1 MNISK
6 VKILFLLGNLLP
18 FFQLL
23 MFIIGL
29 LQMKSATEVI
39 AFLILYIYLL
49 PPLLFRVL
57 HLFYQFEPGGYRLSD
72 KELLIWWYGAQL
84 QLLFARLPFLEEL
97 LRIPP
102 FVYSWWLRLWG
113 AKIGKLV
120 YWSPRI
126 EILDRNLIEIGD
138 RTVVGYGAKFTSH
151 LINKEKIFLAKIKIG
166 ADALIGGD
174 SRIAPGCEIEAH
186 AIVPALAV
194 LMPMSVVKANAKST
208 SSETQKTNR

>member
-23 MFIIGL
+23 IFVIAL
-29 LQMKSATEVI
+29 LQLHTPFGVMT
-39 AFLILYIYLL
+39 FLILYIYLL
-49 PPLLFRVL
+49 PPLLFRAL
-57 HLFYQFEPGGYRLSD
+57 HLFYTFVPGGYRLSD
-72 KELLIWWYGAQL
+72 SELLIWWYGAQL

-97 LRIPP
+97 LRILP
-102 FVYSWWLRLWG
+102 FVYSAWLRLWG

-138 RTVVGYGAKFTSH
+138 RTVVGYGAKFSSH
-151 LINKEKIFLAKIKIG
+151 LINKEKIFLAKISIG

-174 SRIAPGCEIEAH
+174 TKIAPGCEIADH
-186 AIVPALAV
+186 AIVPALSV
-194 LMPMSVVKANAKST
+194 LMPMTKFKSDVKNT
-208 SSETQKTNR
+208 SAEK

>member
-18 FFQLL
+18 FVQLL
-23 MFIIGL
+23 IFIIGL
-29 LQMKSATEVI
+29 LQLNSAGEII
-39 AFLILYIYLL
+39 AFLLLYIYIL

-57 HLFYQFEPGGYRLSD
+57 HLFYTFEPGGYRLSD

-102 FVYSWWLRLWG
+102 FVYSAWLRLWG

-138 RTVVGYGAKFTSH
+138 RTVVGYGAKFSSH
-151 LINKEKIFLAKIKIG
+151 LINREKIFLAKITIG

-174 SRIAPGCEIEAH
+174 SKIAPGCEIEAK

-194 LMPMSVVKANAKST
+194 LMPMTKFKSDAKNTST
-208 SSETQKTNR
+208 DT

>member
-6 VKILFLLGNLLP
+6 VKILFLFGNLLP

-23 MFIIGL
+23 IFIIGL
-29 LQMKSATEVI
+29 MQMKDASSIIVFI
-39 AFLILYIYLL
+39 ILYIYLL

-57 HLFYQFEPGGYRLSD
+57 HLFCKIEPGGYRLSD

-84 QLLFARLPFLEEL
+84 QLLFARLPFLEEF

-102 FVYSWWLRLWG
+102 FIYSMWLRLWG

-126 EILDRNLIEIGD
+126 EILDRNMIEIGD
-138 RTVVGYGAKFTSH
+138 RTVVGYGSKLTSH
-151 LINKEKIFLAKIKIG
+151 LINKEKIFLAKISIG
-166 ADALIGGD
+166 ADALIGGE
-174 SRIAPGCEIEAH
+174 SKIAPGCIIEDK

-194 LMPMSVVKANAKST
+194 LLPMTKFSADVKK
-208 SSETQKTNR
+208 

>member
-23 MFIIGL
+23 IFIIGL
-29 LQMKSATEVI
+29 LQMKSPAEII
-39 AFLILYIYLL
+39 AFILLYIYLL

-57 HLFYQFEPGGYRLSD
+57 HLFYEFEPGGYRLSD

-84 QLLFARLPFLEEL
+84 QLLFSRFPFFEEL

-102 FVYSWWLRLWG
+102 FLYSAWLRLWG

-126 EILDRNLIEIGD
+126 EILDRNLLEIGD
-138 RTVVGYGAKFTSH
+138 RTVVGYGSKFSSH

-174 SRIAPGCEIEAH
+174 SKIAPGCEIENH
-186 AIVPALAV
+186 AIVPALSV
-194 LMPMSVVKANAKST
+194 LMPMTIFKSSAKNT
-208 SSETQKTNR
+208 SQEK